1 MLRPLLVRATIAAR
15 LLLLLLITLSLPAAA
30 TSSEDGYISRKAD
43 TWTLGTAKVERTITF
58 SNGRFFTSSF
68 KDRISGRELVP
79 AGRVFE
85 EIGGMVDGN
94 EVSASGGASGWK
106 LVSAS
111 DRKLASQE
119 MQLDIVLRRE
129 ALQVT
134 KTYIVYPGASIIRE
148 WVQLGCN

>member
-1 MLRPLLVRATIAAR
+1 
-15 LLLLLLITLSLPAAA
+15 
-30 TSSEDGYISRKAD
+30 
-43 TWTLGTAKVERTITF
+43 VERTITF

-94 EVSASGGASGWK
+94 EVSASRGASGWK

-119 MQLDIVLRRE
+119 MELDIVLRRE

-148 WVQLGCN
+148 WVQFKNVGTKPLRVSEPQFSSTLLRSSARRKPRNRIG